1 MSLILG
7 DDHDNNQE
15 DIFTPIESLDL
26 NLQQAY
32 ALWVAID
39 IAKRDLE
46 KSLNFYNS
54 DKAIDKKVLEIN
66 GVDIQEKI
74 NYLTGISL
82 HLKDV
87 TVNLKEVIQM
97 LDTNELIFK
106 PKKDA

>member
-1 MSLILG
+1 MALILG

-39 IAKRDLE
+39 IAKKDLE
-46 KSLNFYNS
+46 KGLIHYKELM
-54 DKAIDKKVLEIN
+54 DGGGIN
-66 GVDIQEKI
+66 LTEKI

-87 TVNLKEVIQM
+87 AVNLKEVIQM

-106 PKKDA
+106 PKKDV

>member
-1 MSLILG
+1 MALILG

-15 DIFTPIESLDL
+15 DIFTPLESLDL

-32 ALWVAID
+32 ACWVAIE
-39 IAKRDLE
+39 IAKKDLE
-46 KSLNFYNS
+46 KGLIHYQKLTDSGG
-54 DKAIDKKVLEIN
+54 IDVT
-66 GVDIQEKI
+66 EKI

-87 TVNLKEVIQM
+87 ALNLKEVIQM

-106 PKKDA
+106 PKKDV